1 MQTRSSFRRDR
12 FKAICLLI
20 FAVLTGLSCV
30 NVPNTEYLALQ
41 HVPTVIAIVLLCVL
55 DGKWPLDRTSF
66 AFALAILTLH
76 LLGARY
82 LYSYVPYD
90 RWGRAWFGFSIQE
103 YFGWERNHYDRLV
116 HLLYGIMMGAVL
128 VRWLPQH
135 FLRKPYWSRILAL
148 DIVLS
153 TSALYELL
161 EGMIAMLM
169 AGDWAE
175 SFNGQQGD
183 IWDAHKDMAL
193 AFAGSV
199 LAVIFTPPFLFKKSD
214 SHTT

>member
-1 MQTRSSFRRDR
+1 MLQRSSFLHDR
-12 FKAICLLI
+12 FKIVALLI
-20 FAVLTGLSCV
+20 FAVLTVLSCV
-30 NVPNTEYLALQ
+30 NVPNQQYFALQ
-41 HVPTVIAIVLLCVL
+41 HVPTVIALILLGIL

-66 AFALAILTLH
+66 AFTLAILALH

-90 RWGRAWFGFSIQE
+90 QWGREWLGFSIQD

-116 HLLYGIMMGAVL
+116 HLLYGILMGAVL

-135 FLRKPYWSRILAL
+135 FLRKPFWSRILAL

-153 TSALYELL
+153 TSAMYELL
-161 EGMIAMLM
+161 EALIAMML
-169 AGDWAE
+169 ADDWAE

-183 IWDAHKDMAL
+183 MWDAHKDMAL
-193 AFAGSV
+193 AFAGS
-199 LAVIFTPPFLFKKSD
+199 LAAVIFTPPFLFKKSD
-214 SHTT
+214 SRKT